1 MQCSK
6 ITTTTTKAT
15 TTTSMEVGVW
25 HSFLSCSAVGAMV
38 AFAYSSI
45 TILWPFYTRDI
56 FQFGS
61 SEYAWFILIGAL
73 VCTFCVALLP
83 SLEMHVGPRANTM
96 AATMFPCLG
105 VVAFLPMWGAFQG
118 GGGGGIESLGGG
130 GGGGGGRPSGVVTS
144 VAVAIHVLLVVCCLG
159 SLRLAEASMKSLAPS
174 FVPKKEQGKAF
185 GTMATVRV
193 SCFLLLD
200 FFC

>member
-15 TTTSMEVGVW
+15 TTTSMEAGVW

-83 SLEMHVGPRANTM
+83 SLEMHVGPRASTM
-96 AATMFPCLG
+96 AATCFHAWVWLPFCQCWVAFR
-105 VVAFLPMWGAFQG
+105 VVAVDIQ
-118 GGGGGIESLGGG
+118 
-130 GGGGGGRPSGVVTS
+130 VY
-144 VAVAIHVLLVVCCLG
+144 IHVGVKRRVID
-159 SLRLAEASMKSLAPS
+159 
-174 FVPKKEQGKAF
+174 
-185 GTMATVRV
+185 GTQ
-193 SCFLLLD
+193 
-200 FFC
+200 